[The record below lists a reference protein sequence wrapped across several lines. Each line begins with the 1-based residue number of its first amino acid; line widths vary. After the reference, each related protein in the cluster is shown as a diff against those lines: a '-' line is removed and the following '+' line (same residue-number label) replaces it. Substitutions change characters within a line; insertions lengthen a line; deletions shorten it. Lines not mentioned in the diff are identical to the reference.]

1 VLVPGGVV
9 LDIRNPEAGELTIPR
24 ELKARRAGLPV
35 IVIGEA
41 HGDVAVGVRAMKAGA
56 ADFLDAPYNPDQL
69 LDALAAAQANIRERA
84 ERDQATERVK
94 ALIAALPP
102 REREVLDGLLA
113 GGTNKV
119 IARDLGLS
127 PRTVEAHRARIME
140 RLGAQNLPELVQIAM
155 AAGLEPKPQDRQGLS
170 RR

>member
-1 VLVPGGVV
+1 MCPIALNSFWM
-9 LDIRNPEAGELTIPR
+9 RSPR
-24 ELKARRAGLPV
+24 LRRISAR
-35 IVIGEA
+35 
-41 HGDVAVGVRAMKAGA
+41 
-56 ADFLDAPYNPDQL
+56 
-69 LDALAAAQANIRERA
+69 RA

-113 GGTNKV
+113 GGTNKT

-140 RLGAQNLPELVQIAM
+140 RLGAQSLPELVQIAV
-155 AAGLEPKPQDRQGLS
+155 AAGLQPKPQDRRG
-170 RR
+170 